1 MVILVLLFIVCL
13 MVACGFGMYKSR
25 KKMESVPLNPYIGV
39 LTDSA
44 TLGQMAQRSR
54 PNNQQFPDQ
63 FHQSSTHNGR
73 AFTQLGFNMNH
84 QQQFL
89 TAPSSG
95 QVIDPVDQFS
105 LPVQILPAN
114 QSRRLGQQPQVTFDP
129 RTTVFNGTGKNGRN
143 RSSQRTIV
151 AQPQPPAA
159 PVVAPNTEYLG
170 PHQDMDRGVMG
181 SSEAEFQNDFIE
193 VFPMR
198 HLEPK
203 PDLE

>member
-1 MVILVLLFIVCL
+1 
-13 MVACGFGMYKSR
+13 MYRSR
-25 KKMESVPLNPYIGV
+25 KKMESVPINPYIGV

-44 TLGQMAQRSR
+44 TLGQMARRSQ
-54 PNNQQFPDQ
+54 PYPSHQFPGQ
-63 FHQSSTHNGR
+63 LYHQSSLPN
-73 AFTQLGFNMNH
+73 QLPSFN

-89 TAPSSG
+89 ISNG
-95 QVIDPVDQFS
+95 FIDPVDQFS
-105 LPVQILPAN
+105 TPAQIIPAN
-114 QSRRLGQQPQVTFDP
+114 QLRRSGQVSFDP
-129 RTTVFNGTGKNGRN
+129 RTTIITSSGGKNGRL
-143 RSSQRTIV
+143 RHQQQRATS
-151 AQPQPPAA
+151 APA
-159 PVVAPNTEYLG
+159 PVVAAAAVPEFLG

>member
-1 MVILVLLFIVCL
+1 
-13 MVACGFGMYKSR
+13 
-25 KKMESVPLNPYIGV
+25 MESVPLNPYIGV

-54 PNNQQFPDQ
+54 PSKEQFLNQ
-63 FHQSSTHNGR
+63 FHQPSTHNGR
-73 AFTQLGFNMNH
+73 AFTQSGFNVNH

-89 TAPSSG
+89 TAPSTG
-95 QVIDPVDQFS
+95 QIIDPVDQFS

-114 QSRRLGQQPQVTFDP
+114 QLRRLGQQLQVTFDP
-129 RTTVFNGTGKNGRN
+129 RTTVFNGNHSTKNGRN
-143 RSSQRTIV
+143 RSQRTPV
-151 AQPQPPAA
+151 TQPQPAAA
-159 PVVAPNTEYLG
+159 PVVAPATEYLG